1 MLTSLIKS
9 YYKVIIL
16 CTKYGAENLI
26 DAEFVPKTKFKMAA
40 ASILNLFPVA
50 IFDILPTFRY

>member
-16 CTKYGAENLI
+16 SLYVTKFGAENLI
-26 DAEFVPKTKFKMAA
+26 HAKFMPQK
-40 ASILNLFPVA
+40 
-50 IFDILPTFRY
+50 